1 MTETRYGVTVL
12 DTRPRPADTQAEV
25 LDGLRQ
31 PQKTLPSKYFYDERG
46 SLLFDE
52 ITRLPEYYLTRT
64 ELAIMTRYV
73 AEMAACLGPRCL
85 LVEYGSGS
93 SLKTRILLDHLPDV
107 AAYVPVDISR
117 AHLEAAAA
125 RLAEE
130 YPDLRILPVCADYT
144 ASFELPDPGVPFHR
158 VAVYFPGSTIGNFTP
173 EEARAFLERIAGVAG
188 PGGGLLIGVDL
199 RKDPVVI
206 EPAYN
211 DARGVTAAFNR
222 NILVH
227 LNRLLGTGFD
237 PEAFAHRAFFNED
250 ESRIEMHLVSL
261 KDQCV
266 RLDGETIPIRRGET
280 ILTEY
285 SYKYTPEAFATLAES
300 AGFRVERVWTDEAR
314 YFSVQ
319 YLSVR

>member
-1 MTETRYGVTVL
+1 MPEQNHGVAVL
-12 DTRPRPADTQAEV
+12 DTRPRPADTRAEV
-25 LDGLRQ
+25 LDGLRR

-46 SLLFDE
+46 SRLFDE

-64 ELAIMTRYV
+64 ELDIMTRYV

-130 YPDLRILPVCADYT
+130 YPGLRILPVCADYT
-144 ASFELPDPGVPFHR
+144 ASFELPDPGVPFRR

-199 RKDPVVI
+199 RKDPAVI

-227 LNRLLGTGFD
+227 LNRLLGAGFD
-237 PEAFAHRAFFNED
+237 PEAFAHHAFFNEA
-250 ESRIEMHLVSL
+250 ESRVEMHLVSL

-266 RLDGETIPIRRGET
+266 RLDGEAIPIRRGET

-319 YLSVR
+319 YLCVR